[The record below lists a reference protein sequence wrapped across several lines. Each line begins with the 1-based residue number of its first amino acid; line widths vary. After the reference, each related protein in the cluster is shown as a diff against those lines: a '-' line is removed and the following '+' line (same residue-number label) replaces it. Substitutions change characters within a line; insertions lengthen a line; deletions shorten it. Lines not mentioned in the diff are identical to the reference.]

1 MAIIAPRRMEQAIFE
16 DIVRMSYEMLL
27 ADVVN
32 KYARVKE
39 AYQGK
44 QDTLCIVLNHR
55 YMSVSLYWITG
66 RFGANTVSFHRWYE
80 PCGVTHAISHMPEG
94 KDVPDMECWN
104 ECAFKEMKK
113 AGVLKKQ
120 VAPEGTRKNLWVNAL
135 K

>member
-1 MAIIAPRRMEQAIFE
+1 MTGQVLRRMEQAIFE

-32 KYARVKE
+32 KYASVKE

-44 QDTLCIVLNHR
+44 QDTLCIVLNYR
-55 YMSVSLYWITG
+55 YMSVTLYWVTG
-66 RFGANTVSFHRWYE
+66 RFGTNTHWYE
-80 PCGVTHAISHMPEG
+80 PCGVTHAISYMPEG

-104 ECAFKEMKK
+104 GCTFKEMKK
-113 AGVLKKQ
+113 AGVLKKLI
-120 VAPEGTRKNLWVNAL
+120 VPEGTRKNLWVNAL

>member
-27 ADVVN
+27 VDVVN

-39 AYQGK
+39 AYQGT

-55 YMSVSLYWITG
+55 YMSVTLYWRTAK
-66 RFGANTVSFHRWYE
+66 FGTNTNWYE
-80 PCGVTHAISHMPEG
+80 PCGVTRAISHMPEG
-94 KDVPDMECWN
+94 KDIPDMECWN
-104 ECAFKEMKK
+104 GCAFKEKKK
-113 AGVLKKQ
+113 AGVLKKLI
-120 VAPEGTRKNLWVNAL
+120 VPEGTRKNLWVNAL